1 MYKKYLFKM
10 KKMNTRHFNNIIV
23 AVGHVPKWILNPK
36 WMEASIQLSLT
47 FNLISTFWS
56 KPNQNLKHLQ
66 NHLLA
71 IFAHSSRHT

>member
-1 MYKKYLFKM
+1 MYKKYEF
-10 KKMNTRHFNNIIV
+10 KMNTRHFNNIIV
-23 AVGHVPKWILNPK
+23 AVVHVPKWILNPK
-36 WMEASIQLSLT
+36 WMEVSIQLFLT